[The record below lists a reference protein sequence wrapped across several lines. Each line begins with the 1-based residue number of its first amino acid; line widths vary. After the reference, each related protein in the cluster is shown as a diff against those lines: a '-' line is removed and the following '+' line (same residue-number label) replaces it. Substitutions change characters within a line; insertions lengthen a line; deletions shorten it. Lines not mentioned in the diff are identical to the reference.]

1 MGEHGP
7 GLIVE
12 AINEI
17 YDNIWLGDWKTAD
30 RLARSSLEEIRKQ
43 LDISYLVKTAIEVR
57 RILLDLRKEARD
69 KGIEN
74 RRLWVADR
82 LSKEIEEKQLD
93 PVKNILGVLA
103 LHLTRLGEAVSY
115 LIQAQSQR
123 TMKDFAEKDVRKGRV
138 FQSRDKYRYA
148 VQSLPDRWEVH
159 AVLDMLAKAWNLKK
173 LRSRLLEYDL
183 IMEEISKK
191 TFSSI
196 FELYSRDMY
205 IRVLGSEKRV
215 DMLVHAPKTREV
227 EKRIV
232 GIVETILDSI
242 TTDSKI

>member
-43 LDISYLVKTAIEVR
+43 LDISYLVKTAIDVR

-69 KGIEN
+69 EGIEN

-123 TMKDFAEKDVRKGRV
+123 TMKDFAEKDVRKERV

-148 VQSLPDRWEVH
+148 VQSLPDRSEVH
-159 AVLDMLAKAWNLKK
+159 AVLDMPAKAWNLKK
-173 LRSRLLEYDL
+173 LGSRLLQYDL

-196 FELYSRDMY
+196 FELYSTDMY

-242 TTDSKI
+242 TTDSTI

>member
-74 RRLWVADR
+74 KRLWVADR

-93 PVKNILGVLA
+93 PIKNILGVLA
-103 LHLTRLGEAVSY
+103 LHLTRLGEAVNY

-159 AVLDMLAKAWNLKK
+159 AVLDMPAKAWNLKK

>member
-43 LDISYLVKTAIEVR
+43 LDISYLVKTAIDVR

-69 KGIEN
+69 EGIEN

-93 PVKNILGVLA
+93 PVKNIIGVLT

-123 TMKDFAEKDVRKGRV
+123 TMKDFAEKDVRKERV

-148 VQSLPDRWEVH
+148 VQSLPDRSEVH
-159 AVLDMLAKAWNLKK
+159 AVLDMPAKAWNLKK

-205 IRVLGSEKRV
+205 IRVIGHEK
-215 DMLVHAPKTREV
+215 LTEIQVHAPVTKDV
-227 EKRIV
+227 EKKLSRVI
-232 GIVETILDSI
+232 ETIMNSLTAKAPI
-242 TTDSKI
+242 